1 MSVAYQRLVR
11 LIDRRGL
18 SLVLEHA
25 LDRRVIVKLCNT
37 CGLSYAG
44 IRTRSVPI
52 ETLANDL
59 AKDCFDKEVT
69 GIQVIQDRKS
79 TRLNSSHKPISYA
92 VFCLKKKKTYI

>member
-44 IRTRSVPI
+44 VRTRSVPI

-69 GIQVIQDRKS
+69 GIQVIQTLAKAS
-79 TRLNSSHKPISYA
+79 TQEIDQIRQSKPERIR
-92 VFCLKKKKTYI
+92 